1 MSTAFSSLMPITQR
15 PPIVFTRGEGAWLW
29 DSEGNKY
36 LDFIQGWAVNCL
48 GHGHPALIEALTT
61 QAQTLINC
69 SPAFYNGPMLK
80 LADLL
85 RQEPP
90 FGRPAPRQRHPL
102 WFLLPG
108 PLSRRALWGH
118 VPARIQRAVSGQ
130 PRSLDSRRSP
140 GQY

>member
-1 MSTAFSSLMPITQR
+1 MLTAFSSLMPITQR

-85 RQEPP
+85 VEHSCLDQVFFANSGAEANE
-90 FGRPAPRQRHPL
+90 GAIKL
-102 WFLLPG
+102 
-108 PLSRRALWGH
+108 
-118 VPARIQRAVSGQ
+118 ARK
-130 PRSLDSRRSP
+130 
-140 GQY
+140 